1 MTSGEATI
9 LGLQLLG
16 AIGCGAGISAA
27 LIAVEAEDV
36 PALWAAG
43 RIVGVGVVAL
53 FVAQSRNDD
62 HGDAANGR
70 KPSP

>member
-1 MTSGEATI
+1 MTRAEGTT

-27 LIAVEAEDV
+27 LIAVDAEDV

-43 RIVGVGVVAL
+43 RIVGIGVLAL
-53 FVAQSRNDD
+53 FAAHTGDRGD
-62 HGDAANGR
+62 HRDGR
-70 KPSP
+70 KRPL

>member
-1 MTSGEATI
+1 MTRGEATT

-16 AIGCGAGISAA
+16 AIGCSAGVSAA
-27 LIAVEAEDV
+27 LIAVDAEDI

-53 FVAQSRNDD
+53 FAARTTPDGGD
-62 HGDAANGR
+62 HRDGR
-70 KPSP
+70 KRSL